1 MLWKRIQP
9 SIRAPEGQISFD
21 IGLFLVYTATH
32 MEQMLLRLA
41 RQLDA
46 LDESSLMALWEKY
59 AAIVARFEPSQ
70 RWEEAALVLS
80 FIQAKRWK
88 NQLFN
93 YHWARQIQLAQQAT
107 GQSDAP
113 DGATGTAF
121 SLENPEASDTG
132 SGNGKKRC
140 QVLRFRPHESG

>member
-1 MLWKRIQP
+1 
-9 SIRAPEGQISFD
+9 
-21 IGLFLVYTATH
+21 

-41 RQLDA
+41 RQLDG

-59 AAIVARFEPSQ
+59 AAIVARFEPSR

-93 YHWARQIQLAQQAT
+93 YHWARQVQLSQQIQAEGQT
-107 GQSDAP
+107 GDPA
-113 DGATGTAF
+113 GTAGSAF
-121 SLENPEASDTG
+121 SLETP
-132 SGNGKKRC
+132 GNADAGNEKKRC
-140 QVLRFRPHESG
+140 RVLRFRSSKRG

>member
-1 MLWKRIQP
+1 M
-9 SIRAPEGQISFD
+9 
-21 IGLFLVYTATH
+21 H
-32 MEQMLLRLA
+32 MEQMLLRIA

-59 AAIVARFEPSQ
+59 AAIVAHFEPSQ

-93 YHWARQIQLAQQAT
+93 YHWARQIQLAQQNQAE
-107 GQSDAP
+107 GQTSSP
-113 DGATGTAF
+113 DGAAEAAF
-121 SLENPEASDTG
+121 SLETGASNAG
-132 SGNGKKRC
+132 SGIEKKRC
-140 QVLRFRPHESG
+140 QVLNFKPQKRD

>member
-1 MLWKRIQP
+1 
-9 SIRAPEGQISFD
+9 
-21 IGLFLVYTATH
+21 

-59 AAIVARFEPSQ
+59 AAVVAHFEPSQ

-93 YHWARQIQLAQQAT
+93 YHWARQIQLSQQ
-107 GQSDAP
+107 GQAEGQTDSP
-113 DGATGTAF
+113 ERSAF
-121 SLENPEASDTG
+121 NLEIPAASETRTG
-132 SGNGKKRC
+132 SEKKRC
-140 QVLRFRPHESG
+140 QVLSFRPHKSN

>member
-1 MLWKRIQP
+1 M
-9 SIRAPEGQISFD
+9 AEEQISFAV
-21 IGLFLVYTATH
+21 GQFFVYTAIH

-59 AAIVARFEPSQ
+59 AAVVARFEPSQ
-70 RWEEAALVLS
+70 RWEEATLVLS

-93 YHWARQIQLAQQAT
+93 YHWARQLQLSQQLQAEGQT
-107 GQSDAP
+107 GSPDGTAKAAFDLESSVASDA
-113 DGATGTAF
+113 
-121 SLENPEASDTG
+121 G
-132 SGNGKKRC
+132 SESAKKRC
-140 QVLRFRPHESG
+140 QVLPFRPHKGD

>member
-1 MLWKRIQP
+1 
-9 SIRAPEGQISFD
+9 
-21 IGLFLVYTATH
+21 

-59 AAIVARFEPSQ
+59 AAIVAHFEPSQ

-93 YHWARQIQLAQQAT
+93 YHWARQIQLAQQNQAEGQT
-107 GQSDAP
+107 GSPEGTA
-113 DGATGTAF
+113 GAAF
-121 SLENPEASDTG
+121 SLETPETSRAG
-132 SGNGKKRC
+132 SEGGKKRC
-140 QVLRFRPHESG
+140 QVLSFKPQKRD

>member
-1 MLWKRIQP
+1 
-9 SIRAPEGQISFD
+9 
-21 IGLFLVYTATH
+21 
-32 MEQMLLRLA
+32 MLLRLA

-59 AAIVARFEPSQ
+59 AAIVAHFEPSR

-93 YHWARQIQLAQQAT
+93 YHWARQVQLSQQVQAEGQT
-107 GQSDAP
+107 GDPEGSA
-113 DGATGTAF
+113 GSAF
-121 SLENPEASDTG
+121 SLETPANAESE
-132 SGNGKKRC
+132 KKRC
-140 QVLRFRPHESG
+140 RVLRFKKNG

>member
-1 MLWKRIQP
+1 
-9 SIRAPEGQISFD
+9 
-21 IGLFLVYTATH
+21 

-59 AAIVARFEPSQ
+59 AAIVAQFEPSQ

-93 YHWARQIQLAQQAT
+93 YHWARQIQLQAEGQT
-107 GQSDAP
+107 GNP
-113 DGATGTAF
+113 DGNAGTAF
-121 SLENPEASDTG
+121 SLETSEASDAAE
-132 SGNGKKRC
+132 SKSEKKRC
-140 QVLRFRPHESG
+140 QVLRFRPRKSN

>member
-1 MLWKRIQP
+1 MNF
-9 SIRAPEGQISFD
+9 SEGGEQISFD
-21 IGLFLVYTATH
+21 ICPFFVYTAKH

-59 AAIVARFEPSQ
+59 AAVVARFEPSR
-70 RWEEAALVLS
+70 RWEEATLVLS

-93 YHWARQIQLAQQAT
+93 YHWARQVQLSQQLQAEGQT
-107 GQSDAP
+107 GSPNDAAESSFNLEASETSDA
-113 DGATGTAF
+113 
-121 SLENPEASDTG
+121 G
-132 SGNGKKRC
+132 SGSKGKRC
-140 QVLRFRPHESG
+140 RVLSFKPRKSD

>member
-1 MLWKRIQP
+1 
-9 SIRAPEGQISFD
+9 
-21 IGLFLVYTATH
+21 

-59 AAIVARFEPSQ
+59 AAIVAQFEPSQ

-93 YHWARQIQLAQQAT
+93 YHWARQIQLQAE
-107 GQSDAP
+107 GQAGSP
-113 DGATGTAF
+113 DGNAGAAFNLETPKKPDAGTK
-121 SLENPEASDTG
+121 S
-132 SGNGKKRC
+132 GKKRC
-140 QVLRFRPHESG
+140 QVLHFKPRKND

>member
-1 MLWKRIQP
+1 
-9 SIRAPEGQISFD
+9 
-21 IGLFLVYTATH
+21 

-59 AAIVARFEPSQ
+59 AAIVAHFEPSR

-80 FIQAKRWK
+80 FIQGKRWK

-93 YHWARQIQLAQQAT
+93 YQWARQVQLAQQLQAE
-107 GQSDAP
+107 GQTNSP
-113 DGATGTAF
+113 DGDAGAAF
-121 SLENPEASDTG
+121 SLETPEAPNAVSG
-132 SGNGKKRC
+132 SEKRRC
-140 QVLRFRPHESG
+140 QVLRFRLPKRD

>member
-1 MLWKRIQP
+1 
-9 SIRAPEGQISFD
+9 
-21 IGLFLVYTATH
+21 
-32 MEQMLLRLA
+32 MLLRLA

-59 AAIVARFEPSQ
+59 AAIVAHFEPSQ

-93 YHWARQIQLAQQAT
+93 YHWARQIQLAQQNQAEGQT
-107 GQSDAP
+107 GNP
-113 DGATGTAF
+113 NGAVAAAF
-121 SLENPEASDTG
+121 SLETPETPDAGG
-132 SGNGKKRC
+132 SEKGKKRC
-140 QVLRFRPHESG
+140 QVLNFKPKKRD

>member
-1 MLWKRIQP
+1 
-9 SIRAPEGQISFD
+9 
-21 IGLFLVYTATH
+21 
-32 MEQMLLRLA
+32 MEQMLLRIA

-59 AAIVARFEPSQ
+59 AAVVAHFEPSR

-93 YHWARQIQLAQQAT
+93 YH
-107 GQSDAP
+107 
-113 DGATGTAF
+113 
-121 SLENPEASDTG
+121 
-132 SGNGKKRC
+132 
-140 QVLRFRPHESG
+140 

>member
-1 MLWKRIQP
+1 
-9 SIRAPEGQISFD
+9 
-21 IGLFLVYTATH
+21 

-59 AAIVARFEPSQ
+59 AGIAAHFEPSQ

-93 YHWARQIQLAQQAT
+93 YHWARQIQVSQLQAEGQT
-107 GQSDAP
+107 GSPDESAGSAFRLESSEPP
-113 DGATGTAF
+113 DG
-121 SLENPEASDTG
+121 G

-140 QVLRFRPHESG
+140 QVLRFKTPKTD

>member
-1 MLWKRIQP
+1 
-9 SIRAPEGQISFD
+9 
-21 IGLFLVYTATH
+21 
-32 MEQMLLRLA
+32 MEQMLLRIA

-59 AAIVARFEPSQ
+59 AAIVAHFEPSR

-93 YHWARQIQLAQQAT
+93 YHWARQVQLAQQVQAE
-107 GQSDAP
+107 GQT
-113 DGATGTAF
+113 DGSAGSAF
-121 SLENPEASDTG
+121 SLETPAAPDTDAG
-132 SGNGKKRC
+132 SEKKRC
-140 QVLRFRPHESG
+140 QVLRFTPQKND

>member
-1 MLWKRIQP
+1 
-9 SIRAPEGQISFD
+9 
-21 IGLFLVYTATH
+21 

-59 AAIVARFEPSQ
+59 ADIVARFEPSQ

-93 YHWARQIQLAQQAT
+93 YHWARQIQHSQQSQAE
-107 GQSDAP
+107 GQTSSP
-113 DGATGTAF
+113 EGTAF
-121 SLENPEASDTG
+121 SMENSEASNVVA
-132 SGNGKKRC
+132 GNEKKRC
-140 QVLRFRPHESG
+140 QVLPFKPQKND

>member
-1 MLWKRIQP
+1 
-9 SIRAPEGQISFD
+9 
-21 IGLFLVYTATH
+21 

-59 AAIVARFEPSQ
+59 AAIVAHFEPSQ

-93 YHWARQIQLAQQAT
+93 YHWARQIQLAQQNQAE
-107 GQSDAP
+107 GQTSSP
-113 DGATGTAF
+113 DEAAGSAF
-121 SLENPEASDTG
+121 SLETPEAPNAGTG
-132 SGNGKKRC
+132 SGKKRC
-140 QVLRFRPHESG
+140 QVLNFKPQKRD

>member
-1 MLWKRIQP
+1 MRDGGETQN
-9 SIRAPEGQISFD
+9 SFAV
-21 IGLFLVYTATH
+21 GPVFVYTASY

-59 AAIVARFEPSQ
+59 AAIVAQFEPSR

-93 YHWARQIQLAQQAT
+93 YHWARQIQLSQQIQAEGQT
-107 GQSDAP
+107 GDPEGSA
-113 DGATGTAF
+113 GSTF
-121 SLENPEASDTG
+121 SLETPENAESE
-132 SGNGKKRC
+132 KKRC
-140 QVLRFRPHESG
+140 RVLRFRSSPSD

>member
-1 MLWKRIQP
+1 
-9 SIRAPEGQISFD
+9 
-21 IGLFLVYTATH
+21 

-59 AAIVARFEPSQ
+59 ASIVAQFEPSQ

-93 YHWARQIQLAQQAT
+93 YHWARQTKLSQQVQAEGQT
-107 GQSDAP
+107 GSP
-113 DGATGTAF
+113 GSAF
-121 SLENPEASDTG
+121 NLEASEASRADAASET
-132 SGNGKKRC
+132 KRC
-140 QVLRFRPHESG
+140 QVLRFRPQKNSD

>member
-1 MLWKRIQP
+1 MLI
-9 SIRAPEGQISFD
+9 
-21 IGLFLVYTATH
+21 
-32 MEQMLLRLA
+32 RLA

-59 AAIVARFEPSQ
+59 AAIVARFEPSR

-93 YHWARQIQLAQQAT
+93 YHWARQVQLSQQIQAE
-107 GQSDAP
+107 GQTNDP
-113 DGATGTAF
+113 EGTAGSAF
-121 SLENPEASDTG
+121 SLES
-132 SGNGKKRC
+132 SGNAAAGNEKKRC
-140 QVLRFRPHESG
+140 RVLRFRSSKSD